1 MYIWN
6 IKALKKELAANALTE
21 SQVFAYFL
29 AVLTLETLTFQ
40 LTALFPGT
48 GETNIW
54 DYVGFAGSVVFT
66 VAGTLIAYR
75 MHGGSAGQGFL
86 GRFFPLMWVLTVRF
100 LVFLLPLLAVAMI
113 PLFFF
118 SEQLFGT
125 DAADEES
132 AALSMVVVLL
142 SWIWFL
148 AFYYRLAVHMREVA
162 GAAGSGQPSIR

>member
-29 AVLTLETLTFQ
+29 AVLTLETLTLE

-48 GETNIW
+48 GETGIW

-66 VAGTLIAYR
+66 LGGTLVAYR
-75 MHGGSAGQGFL
+75 QNGGSAGKGFL

-100 LVFLLPLLAVAMI
+100 LVFLLPLLVVAMI
-113 PLFFF
+113 PLFYF
-118 SEQLFGT
+118 SEALFGT
-125 DAADEES
+125 DAAGEDF
-132 AALSMVVVLL
+132 AALSIYVVML
-142 SWIWFL
+142 SWVWFL
-148 AFYYRLAVHMREVA
+148 VFYYRLAVHIRDVA
-162 GAAGSGQPSIR
+162 RAV